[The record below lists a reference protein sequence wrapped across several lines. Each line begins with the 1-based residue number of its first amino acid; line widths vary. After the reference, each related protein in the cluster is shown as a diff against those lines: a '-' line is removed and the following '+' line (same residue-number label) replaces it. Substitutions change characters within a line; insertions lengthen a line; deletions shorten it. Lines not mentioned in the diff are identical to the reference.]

1 LIKNIFK
8 ALLLNEVINLILYIL
23 EGYFMISAGEIRKG
37 TTFEHEGQ
45 VYTVIEFLHVKP
57 GKGAAFVRTKLRN
70 VISGGVTETTFN
82 PTAKFQEA
90 VIERKEMQY
99 LYSDGE
105 LYYFMDQE
113 TFEQI
118 PLNFEKVE
126 EAIKYLKENMF
137 AVIKFYKGDAFSVEA
152 PNFVELLI
160 THCEPGVKGNT
171 TTNAL
176 KPATLETGATV
187 GVPMFVNEGDTIR
200 VDTRTGEY
208 MERV

>member
-1 LIKNIFK
+1 
-8 ALLLNEVINLILYIL
+8 
-23 EGYFMISAGEIRKG
+23 MISASDLRKG
-37 TTFEHEGQ
+37 TTFEQDGQ
-45 VYTVIEFLHVKP
+45 VFTVIDFLHVKP

-70 VISGGVTETTFN
+70 VISGGVTDRTFN
-82 PTAKFQEA
+82 PTEKLQEA

-126 EAIKYLKENMF
+126 DAIKFLKENMF
-137 AVIKFYKGDAFSVEA
+137 AIIKFYKGDAFSVEA

-160 THCEPGVKGNT
+160 TECEPSIKGNT
-171 TTNAL
+171 
-176 KPATLETGATV
+176 ATAAMKTAVVETGATV
-187 GVPMFVNEGDTIR
+187 NVPMFVEEGDTIR
-200 VDTRTGEY
+200 IDTRTGDY

>member
-1 LIKNIFK
+1 
-8 ALLLNEVINLILYIL
+8 
-23 EGYFMISAGEIRKG
+23 MISASDLRKG
-37 TTFEHEGQ
+37 TTFEQDGQ
-45 VYTVIEFLHVKP
+45 VFTVIDFLHVKP

-70 VISGGVTETTFN
+70 VISGGVTDKTFN
-82 PTAKFQEA
+82 PTEKLQEA

-118 PLNFEKVE
+118 PLNYEKVE
-126 EAIKYLKENMF
+126 DAIRFLKENMF
-137 AVIKFYKGDAFSVEA
+137 AIIKFYKGDAFSVEA

-160 THCEPGVKGNT
+160 TECEPSIKGNT
-171 TTNAL
+171 
-176 KPATLETGATV
+176 ATAAMKTAVVETGATV
-187 GVPMFVNEGDTIR
+187 NVPMFVEEGDTIR
-200 VDTRTGEY
+200 IDTRTGDY

>member
-1 LIKNIFK
+1 
-8 ALLLNEVINLILYIL
+8 
-23 EGYFMISAGEIRKG
+23 MISAGDLRKG
-37 TTFEHEGQ
+37 TTFEFDGQ
-45 VYTVIEFLHVKP
+45 VFTVVDFLHVKP

-70 VISGGVTETTFN
+70 VISGGVTDRTFN
-82 PTAKFQEA
+82 PSEKLQEA

-126 EAIKYLKENMF
+126 EAIKFLKENMY
-137 AVIKFYKGDAFSVEA
+137 AIIKFYKGEAFSVEA
-152 PNFVELLI
+152 PNFVELAI
-160 THCEPGVKGNT
+160 TETEPGVKGNT
-171 TTNAL
+171 ATNVT
-176 KPATLETGATV
+176 KPATLETGAV
-187 GVPMFVNEGDTIR
+187 INVPLFVNEGDMIR
-200 VDTRTGEY
+200 IDTRTGEY

>member
-1 LIKNIFK
+1 
-8 ALLLNEVINLILYIL
+8 
-23 EGYFMISAGEIRKG
+23 MISAGDLRKG

-45 VYTVIEFLHVKP
+45 VYTVVDFLHVKP

-70 VISGGVTETTFN
+70 VISGGVTDTTFN

-118 PLNFEKVE
+118 PLNYEKVE
-126 EAIKYLKENMF
+126 EAIKYLKENMC
-137 AVIKFYKGDAFSVEA
+137 AIIKFYKGDAFSVEA
-152 PNFVELLI
+152 PNFVELQI

-171 TTNAL
+171 ATNSL

-187 GVPMFVNEGDTIR
+187 GVPMFVNEGDVIR

>member
-1 LIKNIFK
+1 
-8 ALLLNEVINLILYIL
+8 
-23 EGYFMISAGEIRKG
+23 MISAGDLRKG
-37 TTFEHEGQ
+37 TTFENEGQ
-45 VYTVIEFLHVKP
+45 VYTVIDFLHVKP

-70 VISGGVTETTFN
+70 VISGSVTETTFN
-82 PTAKFQEA
+82 PSAKFQEA

-118 PLNFEKVE
+118 PLNYEKVE
-126 EAIKYLKENMF
+126 DAIKYLKENMF
-137 AVIKFYKGDAFSVEA
+137 AIIKFYKGEAFSVEA

-160 THCEPGVKGNT
+160 TKCEPGVKGNT
-171 TTNAL
+171 ATNAL
-176 KPATLETGATV
+176 KPATLETGAV
-187 GVPMFVNEGDTIR
+187 VNVPMFVNEGDVIR

-208 MERV
+208 MERIK

>member
-1 LIKNIFK
+1 
-8 ALLLNEVINLILYIL
+8 
-23 EGYFMISAGEIRKG
+23 MISAGEIRKG
-37 TTFEHEGQ
+37 TTFEDNGQ
-45 VYTVIEFLHVKP
+45 VFTVIEFLHVKP

-70 VISGGVTETTFN
+70 VITGGVTDTTFN
-82 PTAKFQEA
+82 PTAKLQEA

-118 PLNFEKVE
+118 PLNYEKVE
-126 EAIKYLKENMF
+126 GAIKYLRENMF
-137 AVIKFYKGDAFSVEA
+137 ATIKFFKGEAFSVEA
-152 PNFVELLI
+152 PNFVELVI
-160 THCEPGVKGNT
+160 TQTDPGVKGNT
-171 TTNAL
+171 ATNVL
-176 KPATLETGATV
+176 KPATLETGAVV
-187 GVPMFVNEGDTIR
+187 GVPIFVNEGETIR

>member
-1 LIKNIFK
+1 
-8 ALLLNEVINLILYIL
+8 
-23 EGYFMISAGEIRKG
+23 MISAGDLRKG

-45 VYTVIEFLHVKP
+45 VYTVIDFLHVKP

-113 TFEQI
+113 SYEQI
-118 PLNFEKVE
+118 PLNYEKVE
-126 EAIKYLKENMF
+126 EAIKYLKENMC
-137 AVIKFYKGDAFSVEA
+137 AIIKFYKGDAFSVEA
-152 PNFVELLI
+152 PNFVELQI

-171 TTNAL
+171 ATNSL
-176 KPATLETGATV
+176 KPATVETGAIV
-187 GVPMFVNEGDTIR
+187 QVPMFVNEGDVIR
-200 VDTRTGEY
+200 VDTRTGDY
-208 MERV
+208 MERI